1 VKTTPS
7 TLVLAL
13 ALALAG
19 LGGCDEGGP
28 GKAQPEAPAQAVST
42 EAARTEA
49 AKTEAAST
57 KAAGVAPA
65 EALLLQGVEV
75 QPRQNELSPQARGM
89 AAYLAMMQAVST
101 EDEDAGVRAAEELA
115 SLAGI
120 EDLPP
125 KLWLE
130 CALWYMDRKTVNA
143 IPFLKSAVR
152 ACPGEVP
159 LTLALSEALSDN
171 GFAEEAMRLLEDALA
186 KDPENADTAVQL
198 GITQLKSGLAEKACQ
213 TFEAVKPQARPGLA
227 DFYHAK
233 ALASL
238 GRDAVALVRLREAV
252 RKLPDFE
259 EAWAEIASSCERTGD
274 FKGACQAY
282 ERLLKLNVAETEVR
296 LRLVA
301 CALKMNQPGKALAYF
316 QQGPD
321 DPSFQM
327 RAGALFADARH
338 YLQAEKLLKALAA
351 REAPPPEVFLVLADV
366 AFEQRHDIEAA
377 LAWLDKIPEASGL
390 APKKILMSAQLLAE
404 AGETARALER
414 VREGRAQFQDVPDFV
429 NLETRILSKEGRK
442 DEAVAC
448 ARAACAQWPDDTDLA
463 FLLGSLLAEG
473 GAREEAFGIMEGIV
487 AKEPDNYQALNFVGY
502 TLAEEN
508 RDIPRALDLLIKANR
523 LMPGQFYILDSL
535 AWAHFRAGHADEA
548 WTCIRE
554 AARLDKAG
562 DPAIWEHFGDIAL
575 ARGLKAEAR
584 DAYRKALEKKPDNA
598 ADIQRRLNAIQP

>member
-1 VKTTPS
+1 MKTTPS
-7 TLVLAL
+7 IFVLAL

-19 LGGCDEGGP
+19 LGGCDDAP
-28 GKAQPEAPAQAVST
+28 PAKDPPKPEALAVQNP
-42 EAARTEA
+42 A
-49 AKTEAAST
+49 AKGQN
-57 KAAGVAPA
+57 AGPADGPA
-65 EALLLQGVEV
+65 ERAPLRPESPEIQGVEV
-75 QPRQNELSPQARGM
+75 QPKQDELSPQARGT
-89 AAYLAMMQAVST
+89 AAYLALMQAISMQ
-101 EDEDAGVRAAEELA
+101 DEDAGLSAAEELA
-115 SLAGI
+115 SLAGT

-143 IPFLKSAVR
+143 IPFLRSAVR

-171 GFAEEAMRLLEDALA
+171 GFAEEAMRLLEDTLA
-186 KDPENADTAVQL
+186 KDPASADTAVQL

-238 GRDAVALVRLREAV
+238 GRDSEALARLREAV

-259 EAWAEIASSCERTGD
+259 EAWAEIASACERTGD
-274 FKGACQAY
+274 IKGACQAY
-282 ERLLKLNVAETEVR
+282 ERLLKLNVSEGEVR
-296 LRLVA
+296 LRLIA
-301 CALKMNQPGKALAYF
+301 CALKMNQPGKALAYC

-327 RAGALFADARH
+327 RAGALFAEARH

-366 AFEQRHDIEAA
+366 AFEQRHDLDGA
-377 LAWLDKIPEASGL
+377 LAWLAKIPDASGI
-390 APKKILMSAQLLAE
+390 APRKGLMAAQLLAE
-404 AGETARALER
+404 AGETDRALER
-414 VREGRAQFQDVPDFV
+414 ARAGRVQFPDVPDFV
-429 NLETRILSKEGRK
+429 NIEIRILSKAGRK
-442 DEAVAC
+442 DEALAS
-448 ARAACAQWPDDTDLA
+448 ARAACAQWPDDTELA
-463 FLLGSLLAEG
+463 FLLGTLLAEG
-473 GAREEAFGIMEGIV
+473 GAKKEAFGIMEGIV

-508 RDIPRALDLLIKANR
+508 RDIPRALDLLIRANR

-535 AWAHFRAGHADEA
+535 AWAHYRAGHADEA
-548 WTCIRE
+548 WACIRE
-554 AARLDKAG
+554 AARLDKAS
-562 DPAIWEHFGDIAL
+562 DPAIWEHYGDIASQ
-575 ARGLKAEAR
+575 RGLKSEAR
-584 DAYRKALEKKPDNA
+584 EAYRKALERKPENA
-598 ADIQRRLNAIQP
+598 ADIQRRLDALQP